1 MSKLL
6 YVSRLCVYS
15 TCTISILVCTLSFS
29 HIYSQDGY
37 LYDREAILECLLHQK
52 RESTYA
58 YVRSN
63 IRRCILICMYVCIVS
78 M

>member
-1 MSKLL
+1 MFH
-6 YVSRLCVYS
+6 VSVYIVHS
-15 TCTISILVCTLSFS
+15 RKLVCTLSFS

-58 YVRSN
+58 YVQSN
-63 IRRCILICMYVCIVS
+63 IGIYLYACTYVCILS